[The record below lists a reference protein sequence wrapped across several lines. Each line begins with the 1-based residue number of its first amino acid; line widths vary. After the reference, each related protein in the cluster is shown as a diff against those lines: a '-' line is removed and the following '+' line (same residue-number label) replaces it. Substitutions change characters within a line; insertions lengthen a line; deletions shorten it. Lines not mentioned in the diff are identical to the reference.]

1 MYTVEKS
8 EASEFEFKV
17 GRKVY
22 RVPRRESLPVPKFR
36 EIRARIQ
43 AADNQAE
50 EAINAMF
57 DLFDE
62 FAPGALDSMTFDQA
76 MKLVNAYSTEG
87 DEETL
92 GESSPSSD

>member
-1 MYTVEKS
+1 MYVVEKGES
-8 EASEFEFKV
+8 VGFQFEVDGKT
-17 GRKVY
+17 Y
-22 RVPRRESLPVPKFR
+22 EVPRRESLPMPKFR

-43 AADNQAE
+43 DADNQAE

-62 FAPGALDSMTFDQA
+62 YAPGVLDKMTFEQA
-76 MKLVNAYSTEG
+76 LKLVNAYSTAG
-87 DEETL
+87 DEEPL